1 MAGEMSKILIIGGT
15 GYLGKFIVGASAR
28 SGHPT
33 FALRFLP
40 SEFGLD
46 VDRIHAAEPASSVF
60 ALKAHIRRAI
70 EAEGIPYTIV
80 CCNCFAGYFL
90 PTLAQPEPPKEK
102 VTILGD
108 GNPIGFRMIIGSI

>member
-1 MAGEMSKILIIGGT
+1 M
-15 GYLGKFIVGASAR
+15 
-28 SGHPT
+28 
-33 FALRFLP
+33 
-40 SEFGLD
+40 
-46 VDRIHAAEPASSVF
+46 F

-108 GNPIGFRMIIGSI
+108 GNPIGTLPLPSLLEWARFIYQAEQMSN